1 MGLRNI
7 KPDMILSSAALR
19 AQLTADGLAEKLGYT
34 ETIQYMDELY
44 LTTPEMHINVL
55 SLQEDAYD
63 SIMLVGHNPAL
74 SELANILQHENF
86 GKFPTLGV
94 LSITLDIESWE
105 EIKES
110 CHGTIDF
117 FIFPKQFKYYMPGQI
132 RSTLG

>member
-94 LSITLDIESWE
+94 LSITLDIEFWE

>member
-1 MGLRNI
+1 MALRNI

-19 AQLTADGLAEKLGYT
+19 AQLTADGLAEKIEYT
-34 ETIQYMDELY
+34 QPVQYMDELY
-44 LTTPEMHINVL
+44 LTAPEMIINVL
-55 SLQEDAYD
+55 SLQEDSYE
-63 SIMLVGHNPAL
+63 SIMVVGHNPAL
-74 SELANILQHENF
+74 SEVANILQHENF
-86 GKFPTLGV
+86 TKFPTLGV
-94 LSITLDIESWE
+94 LAITLDIDSWE